1 MKVTNL
7 DCDFFRN
14 FFTLALHKTQN
25 GLIKHKMNYICAQL
39 NQLSQMRIFVF
50 NAKGK
55 KVCSRTMIK
64 ISKNHLP
71 LCTFTTVVLFFVHN
85 ANVQSSGQNKFSC
98 KTSDPFYRCND
109 GAAHDIADKNYL
121 FVDDS
126 TDVAIEAVGAGTWI
140 RAKDITVSPATGT
153 NDDPE
158 KGSWKHGVKISE
170 GGKVSLI
177 NSTLKGVLIGTA
189 VNYGAIDVQG
199 GSIDAV
205 RVGVSVADRRSTVI
219 LTNTAIQTGADAI
232 SLFSHGNA
240 EIKMMAGT
248 INFIGGI
255 GVQTGGEGKV
265 ILNGVSIT
273 ENDTQVTKTS
283 HNNKSAAFYMLQGD
297 GSIDLQKGTV
307 NVVNAHG
314 ILLEGR
320 GNHVNMDNSYVKVHS
335 NTFYGMRFFWEKKF
349 TGKLKTIARGQGT
362 VHLQNTT
369 FIAPESTA
377 IYSTNF
383 DSLIQFSAGTK
394 ISGNVLLKAEKGSSV
409 KIIADASIL
418 AGGARVDENSTADLH
433 LKNDSKWILSRPR
446 HKDLRDSHIMGVS
459 SISSVDLINSSIF
472 FEKVTTNTVHN
483 YQTLRIGKGS
493 GTVYNAQGNAHLYL
507 NTYLDKGGK
516 ISDQKTDRVLI
527 HGNISGE
534 TIVHVQIVPGS
545 LGGSTGVGNSE
556 GISIIQVSGT
566 ANQNSFRLNRSYVAA
581 KNSPYQYHL
590 VAYGSQ
596 STLGSADV
604 NQKLVNHGR
613 AFWDFR
619 LESKYVKPISRPDH
633 GSSSVSDP
641 VIPMHTPNENVFHSV
656 TEVDSK
662 QNPETLHPPVSVT
675 PPIVSVV
682 PEQSSPV
689 TPPVSSVPFTPE
701 QDIVLSMPQPH
712 SPAVPF
718 PDLAIRETVP
728 LEPKQ
733 DVVFVKPQPESTVV
747 APVPPVFRVPEQA
760 IAPSTPP
767 PRSPAVPSPD
777 LTIRETVPP
786 KPEKNPIAVK
796 PQSESTVVTPVLSVP
811 EQDFAPSTPP
821 PRSPAVPSS
830 DLAIR
835 ETVPPKPEKH
845 PIAVKPQSESSV
857 VPLVPSAP
865 EQDPASFTPPPHSP
879 VVLSSDLVLRE
890 TISPE
895 PEKHP
900 IAVPLKVI
908 PASEIIPCC
917 EKNVRAVVPQ
927 VPTYLLLPNSLFH
940 AGLMDISNQNKQL
953 ETMRTS
959 SRGMLNIDENPALF
973 LRGYGSNHRYVSNL
987 SALEYGYG
995 GNLDYNA
1002 IEMGILLKTIES
1014 AYSTTFFGVMGSY
1027 GKLSLQPRDVEQSEK
1042 STFDKWTVTAYG
1054 SIEHDAG
1061 CYIDGL
1067 LSYGLFRGDVL
1078 TSAWGKTATLRG
1090 KSLSTSLTIGKAFM
1104 TRVADVVFDPQ
1115 VQVVYQNLQF
1125 NKAHDI
1131 DGFDVE
1137 MGKPDYWIM
1146 RVGGRLTKTLTVT
1159 EDARVISFY
1168 GKFHFIRDFSD
1179 KQSVHF
1185 KDAFQLGAFGSSLEA
1200 GGGVYSQLSP
1210 NIILH
1215 SDLVYQHNLTKAGF
1229 SGVRF
1234 SGGFSYRF

>member
-1 MKVTNL
+1 
-7 DCDFFRN
+7 
-14 FFTLALHKTQN
+14 
-25 GLIKHKMNYICAQL
+25 
-39 NQLSQMRIFVF
+39 
-50 NAKGK
+50 
-55 KVCSRTMIK
+55 MIK

-85 ANVQSSGQNKFSC
+85 ANAQSSGQNKFSC
-98 KTSDPFYRCND
+98 KTSDSFYRCND
-109 GAAHDIADKNYL
+109 GTEHNIADKIYP
-121 FVDDS
+121 FVNDS
-126 TDVAIEAVGAGTWI
+126 IDAAVEAVGKGTWI
-140 RAKDITVSPATGT
+140 KANDITVKHAMDT

-158 KGSWKHGVKISE
+158 NGSWRHGVKISE
-170 GGKVSLI
+170 GGKVSLV
-177 NSTLKGVLIGTA
+177 NSTLKGVLIGMDA
-189 VNYGAIDVQG
+189 NYGTIDMQG
-199 GSIDAV
+199 GLIDAV
-205 RVGVSVADRRSTVI
+205 RIGVSVADKQSAVI
-219 LTNTAIQTGADAI
+219 LTNTTIQTGADAI

-240 EIKMMAGT
+240 KIGMVAGT

-255 GVQTGGEGKV
+255 GVQTGGGGKV
-265 ILNGVSIT
+265 ILDGVSIT
-273 ENDTQVTKTS
+273 ENGTQMTKKS
-283 HNNKSAAFYMLQGD
+283 HNNKNTAFHMLQGD
-297 GSIDLQKGTV
+297 GSINFQKGTIKV
-307 NVVNAHG
+307 TNAHG
-314 ILLEGR
+314 ILLEGMNNR
-320 GNHVNMDNSYVKVHS
+320 VDINDSRVEVRS
-335 NTFYGMRFFWEKKF
+335 NAFYGMRFFWEEAY
-349 TGKLKTIARGQGT
+349 TGRSKITAHGTGT

-369 FIAPESTA
+369 FIVPESTV
-377 IYSTNF
+377 IYSTKF
-383 DSLIQFSAGTK
+383 DSLIQFSKDTK
-394 ISGNVLLKAEKGSSV
+394 VSGNVLLKAEKGSSV
-409 KIIADASIL
+409 KIIADASTL
-418 AGGARVDENSTADLH
+418 AGGVRVDEHSTADLS
-433 LKNDSKWILSRPR
+433 LRNGSKWILSRPR
-446 HKDLRDSHIMGVS
+446 HKDSRDSHIMGVS

-472 FEKVTTNTVHN
+472 FEKVTINTAHN

-507 NTYLDKGGK
+507 NTCLDKGGK

-545 LGGSTGVGNSE
+545 LGELTGVGNSE

-604 NQKLVNHGR
+604 SQKLVNHGR

-619 LESKYVKPISRPDH
+619 LESKYVKSISRPDH

-656 TEVDSK
+656 TEIDSK
-662 QNPETLHPPVSVT
+662 QNPETLHPLIPVT
-675 PPIVSVV
+675 PPTVSVV
-682 PEQSSPV
+682 PEQSSPAA
-689 TPPVSSVPFTPE
+689 PPVPSIPVAPE
-701 QDIVLSMPQPH
+701 QDIVLSTPQPH
-712 SPAVPF
+712 F
-718 PDLAIRETVP
+718 PDLTIRGTTPPEPEKNLIVVKPQPESSVVPPVPSVPEQGLSPFTPPPNSPDLTIRETAP
-728 LEPKQ
+728 PEPEKNPI
-733 DVVFVKPQPESTVV
+733 VVKPQPESTVV
-747 APVPPVFRVPEQA
+747 PPVPSVPEQDLS
-760 IAPSTPP
+760 PFTPP
-767 PRSPAVPSPD
+767 PNSPD
-777 LTIRETVPP
+777 LTIRETAPP
-786 KPEKNPIAVK
+786 EPEKNPIVVK
-796 PQSESTVVTPVLSVP
+796 PQPESSVVPPVPSVP
-811 EQDFAPSTPP
+811 EQDLSPSAPSPN
-821 PRSPAVPSS
+821 SP
-830 DLAIR
+830 DLTIR
-835 ETVPPKPEKH
+835 ET
-845 PIAVKPQSESSV
+845 A
-857 VPLVPSAP
+857 PS
-865 EQDPASFTPPPHSP
+865 
-879 VVLSSDLVLRE
+879 
-890 TISPE
+890 E
-895 PEKHP
+895 PEKNLTS
-900 IAVPLKVI
+900 VSSKVV
-908 PASEIIPCC
+908 SVFEIIPCC

-927 VPTYLLLPNSLFH
+927 IPTYLLLPNSLFH

-1002 IEMGILLKTIES
+1002 IETGILLKTIES

-1042 STFDKWTVTAYG
+1042 SAFDKWTVTAYG

-1067 LSYGLFRGDVL
+1067 LSYGLFRGDVF

-1115 VQVVYQNLQF
+1115 VQIVYQNLQF
-1125 NKAHDI
+1125 HKAHDI

-1137 MGKPDYWIM
+1137 MGKPDHWIM
-1146 RVGGRLTKTLTVT
+1146 RVGGRLTKILTVT
-1159 EDARVISFY
+1159 EDARIISFY

-1179 KQSVHF
+1179 KQFVHF

-1200 GGGVYSQLSP
+1200 GGGIYSQLSP
-1210 NIILH
+1210 TIILH
-1215 SDLVYQHNLTKAGF
+1215 SDLAYQHNLTKAGF

-1234 SGGFSYRF
+1234 SGGLSYRF